1 MNANNLPRSSMPL
14 ANSKH
19 LSNANIN
26 SNIKNQNINN
36 TLGNSTNNSI
46 VSQKQNN
53 IQNKTILTGGNS
65 LEKMKNSINSSLNNN
80 QNVIQNSKTV
90 FRKTNPP
97 VYKNIIIKPGKL
109 TSSGS
114 LLISSRASKFNRVIR
129 DGKRIRNID
138 MNNDCEDTQNEDTES
153 IASSNINKKNELDV
167 KSSNAERI
175 ISSQFIKSGIND
187 STLEKNGNKD
197 KTLIRSNSDVG
208 NKNLKSNS
216 ITKIANKIQK
226 GKNDPLDTDETSS
239 VINDNNSSLNQS
251 LEINQRANIQNPNLA
266 NITIQPNNILNA
278 NLINTINSTKKPI
291 ETLNQSNANINQKNQ
306 SIQIRQTNP
315 LITIGQ
321 NNPPININQINPA
334 LIINQNNP
342 NIHIGQ
348 NISNQLPINLQN
360 ISPLVLNKN
369 LQIVNAN
376 NQITQL
382 SYNKNN
388 QLSQLPNN
396 INNNKQ
402 LSQLPN
408 NIINNKQLNQLPNN
422 INNNNQLNQLSN
434 NININNQLNQLSNN
448 INNNNQSKIN
458 INLNDKKPQRG
469 SKRDEDAKSRKS
481 ESKASNNN
489 FPVQPVNYNSN
500 SPQIKM
506 DGNPNVNI
514 IPQIASQTPEPI
526 PSLTPNS
533 KSSPPVTSQNDNYL
547 IAHLDEYIQQET
559 QTQAIPLEE
568 ILNEKK
574 GSGFRLCSQLSQ
586 AGKNVEGKTKI
597 CQDTPLI
604 SLNVGGYVGFNLFG
618 VLDGHGP
625 HGHFI
630 SKFCKDYIIKN
641 MENYTES
648 LKLTIGISTADELY
662 QELKN
667 NNFNYIIELY
677 QNADIDLM
685 SQNNFDYE
693 LSGTTCNIVFQ
704 FNKHLVCV
712 NVGDSRAI
720 LIYDKGDYSNQGI
733 FPLSKDHKPNLPGE
747 LERIQ
752 ISGGAIDKTTDIY
765 GNKSGPLRVYKA
777 GYNYPGLAM
786 SRSIGDLKAKE
797 VGVIA
802 TPDIIEYTI
811 TPNSKFFTI
820 CSDGVWEFVSNE
832 QVRDIGNVFY
842 QQNDITGFC
851 EDIVRY
857 SMRIW
862 SQSATIRDD
871 ITCVGVFL

>member
-1 MNANNLPRSSMPL
+1 MNANNLPRGSMPL
-14 ANSKH
+14 ANPMH
-19 LSNANIN
+19 LSNSSIN

-46 VSQKQNN
+46 VSRKQNN

-97 VYKNIIIKPGKL
+97 VYKNIIIKPGKV

-197 KTLIRSNSDVG
+197 KTLIRSNSDVA

-266 NITIQPNNILNA
+266 NITIQPNNILNS

-396 INNNKQ
+396 INNKQ

-408 NIINNKQLNQLPNN
+408 NINNNKQLNQLPNN

-458 INLNDKKPQRG
+458 INLNDKKNQRG
-469 SKRDEDAKSRKS
+469 SKRDDDAKSRKS

-489 FPVQPVNYNSN
+489 FPVQPVNYKSN

-506 DGNPNVNI
+506 DGNPNVNT
-514 IPQIASQTPEPI
+514 IPQIASPTPESI
-526 PSLTPNS
+526 PSPTPDS
-533 KSSPPVTSQNDNYL
+533 KSSPPVASQNDNYL

-559 QTQAIPLEE
+559 QPQAIPLEE

-733 FPLSKDHKPNLPGE
+733 FPLSRDHKPNLPGE

-811 TPNSKFFTI
+811 TPNSKYFTI